1 MMGTW
6 ATGPPPGLHTQKRV
20 NRLPR
25 RHRGTVRCDCG
36 AGVAVAVDSGGGDD
50 GVGTAT
56 TQMLQSSCF
65 QCRPR
70 DGHRCRVGETSRKA
84 RRCEVPS
91 AVQAP
96 SGGDGGGGGEAPE
109 AADDAARKA

>member
-65 QCRPR
+65 QCRP
-70 DGHRCRVGETSRKA
+70 GQKYRKTRGFSFGRQERA
-84 RRCEVPS
+84 TLMAFNHFNDC
-91 AVQAP
+91 
-96 SGGDGGGGGEAPE
+96 
-109 AADDAARKA
+109 